1 MVAVT
6 EGFAKWI
13 IEAIMILR
21 SPKEW
26 DSDNQRKA
34 DAVFPVGDKGW

>member
-13 IEAIMILR
+13 IEAIMDYD
-21 SPKEW
+21 PKEW

-34 DAVFPVGDKGW
+34 NAVSPVGEKGW